1 MINTLLN
8 IYFKILYCYVVCL
21 CYTSITLVL
30 PPVSNLS
37 NFYETFYISL
47 LTPLVVLYFSGIW
60 SVAVFLTTG
69 DLITKESV
77 VGFLE

>member
-1 MINTLLN
+1 M
-8 IYFKILYCYVVCL
+8 LYVCVIH
-21 CYTSITLVL
+21 SITLV
-30 PPVSNLS
+30 PPPISNLS

-47 LTPLVVLYFSGIW
+47 LTSLVVLYFRGIW

-77 VGFLE
+77 VGCNCSVTTLA